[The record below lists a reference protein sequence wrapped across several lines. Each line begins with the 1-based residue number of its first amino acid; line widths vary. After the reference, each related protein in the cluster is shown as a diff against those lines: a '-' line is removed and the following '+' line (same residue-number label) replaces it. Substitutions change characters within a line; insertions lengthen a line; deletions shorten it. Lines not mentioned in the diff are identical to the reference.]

1 MSRPL
6 RRFILKLCK
15 TLKKTQGELLR
26 GPHALTGE
34 DLIEWV
40 TEDSIEALDDAEDSR
55 AAVIAMVLANVNR
68 RPGSDPFTIANFI
81 AELRLYRRES
91 QEPKEAK
98 EITVDGFATLL
109 TAGGMSIIKGVRPE

>member
-6 RRFILKLCK
+6 RRFILRLCK
-15 TLKKTQGELLR
+15 HLGKTQGQLLR
-26 GPHALTGE
+26 GPGALTGK
-34 DLIEWV
+34 DLMEWV
-40 TEDSIEALDDAEDSR
+40 TEDSIEPLDDAEDSR
-55 AAVIAMVLANVNR
+55 AAMIAMVLANVNR
-68 RPGSDPFTIANFI
+68 RPGSDPFTIKNFI